1 MGLYVVGVQGF
12 FKFICI
18 ILDSD
23 ANSNILDFLHNSC
36 AFLSMLLFLAKV
48 VELIFF
54 FLIRNLR
61 SWNLTRH
68 KMQFLL
74 LTIYK

>member
-48 VELIFF
+48 VELIF
-54 FLIRNLR
+54 
-61 SWNLTRH
+61 
-68 KMQFLL
+68 K
-74 LTIYK
+74 KKK